1 MKIKSIRTF
10 TNEIVLALLLI
21 FYVSAEAP
29 AQTLYG
35 VVGSGTGTLVTIDDA
50 TGVATV
56 VGDMGI
62 PLDDGIPYG
71 MTYNPHTGLLYVC
84 TYAIGGLGRM
94 FSVDPGTAVS
104 THFGL
109 WGQKSYAMTYRFVD
123 DLLYRLESLPSSS
136 LISRWD
142 ASGSWINDLGFL
154 QDVIAI
160 QGLAVKPSD
169 GTLFGAGYNSFNEDA
184 LFIIPTTGDPPSLIT
199 VTQIGLT
206 STNIL
211 ALTFWPNGVLLGS
224 DGSNLLR
231 INLSNGNVESS
242 RSFGMNQIVGLAV
255 VADLTV
261 GSVDVWMKDCL
272 ADVGDVP
279 SVPEP
284 PCKVAFKS
292 PDIWIDNN
300 QDMILD
306 EPVYEEIN
314 KLKARIRNRE
324 NGVAEDVSVKFY
336 YRNNSTGLH
345 FPEGALPIGEDIVT
359 VPPNSQAL
367 ASVDWNIPTPPTDG
381 GHWCIG
387 VVLDHPDDPLPSPA
401 PSTKDHNNIAMA
413 NIWHL
418 VARAN
423 EEEYMSFVMGTGG
436 SGGWGLTPWPRDFML
451 EVDVNL
457 PDGWTWELEGAPV
470 GQPITLK
477 LGEERE
483 VKLKIHAAEDAAPHS
498 GGSVEV
504 RQVDIAT
511 EQVVGGLS
519 YNLYEDHL
527 PPEPVRE
534 PRANLVDGYAL
545 LSWKE
550 VRKEAE
556 TGLRERVSY
565 YEILRDGKVGAKV
578 VLDQDPDKPGYQWKD
593 PVRVRGTVVYS
604 IRAIDQGGNISRIS
618 PEVKVT
624 MSFKLFNWLT
634 WLLLVLLIILLI
646 LLLTKRRTSSA

>member
-1 MKIKSIRTF
+1 MKMKSIKKITSKL
-10 TNEIVLALLLI
+10 VLMFLLI
-21 FYVSAEAP
+21 CCVYVEAS

-35 VVGSGTGTLVTIDDA
+35 VDMSGNLVTINTS
-50 TGVATV
+50 TGAATV
-56 VGDMGI
+56 VGNLGI
-62 PLDDGIPYG
+62 PFADGYPYG

-84 TYAIGGLGRM
+84 TYATGGLGRM
-94 FSVDPGTAVS
+94 FSVDPNTATS
-104 THFGL
+104 TTFGL
-109 WGQKSYAMTYRFVD
+109 WGQKSYAMTYRYVD
-123 DLLYRLESLPSSS
+123 DLLYRLESYPSSEC
-136 LISRWD
+136 ISRWD
-142 ASGSWINDLGFL
+142 ASGNFVDDLGFL
-154 QDVIAI
+154 EDVNAI

-169 GTLFGAGYNSFNEDA
+169 GTLYGAGYNFFNENA
-184 LFIIPTTGDPPSLIT
+184 LFIIPTIGDPDFSIT
-199 VTQIGLT
+199 VTQAALT

-211 ALTFWPNGVLLGS
+211 ALTFWPNGVLFGS

-231 INLSNGNVESS
+231 IDPSNGNVQTIGP
-242 RSFGMNQIVGLAV
+242 FGLGQIVGLAV
-255 VADLTV
+255 VAVLTA
-261 GSVDVWMKDCL
+261 GPVDVWMKDCL
-272 ADVGDVP
+272 ADIGDVP

-284 PCKVAFKS
+284 PCRVAFMS

-314 KLKARIRNRE
+314 KLKARVRNRE
-324 NGVAEDVSVKFY
+324 SGVAKDVSVKFY

-345 FPEGALPIGEDIVT
+345 FPEGANYIGEDIVT

-367 ASVDWNIPTPPTDG
+367 ASVDWNIPTPPTNG

-401 PSTKDHNNIAMA
+401 PATKNHNNIAMA

-418 VARAN
+418 AARAD

-436 SGGWGLTPWPRDFML
+436 SGGWGLTPWPRDFIL
-451 EVDVNL
+451 EVNAEL
-457 PDGWTWELEGAPV
+457 PAGWEWEIEGVPV

-483 VKLKIHAAEDAAPHS
+483 VKLKIHAPENATPHS
-498 GGSVEV
+498 GGSVKV

-511 EQVVGGLS
+511 QQVVGGLS

-527 PPEPVRE
+527 PPEPVRQ
-534 PRANLVDGYAL
+534 PNANLVDGYAL
-545 LSWKE
+545 LSWEE
-550 VRKEAE
+550 VRKE
-556 TGLRERVSY
+556 TDSGLRERVSY
-565 YEILRDGKVGAKV
+565 YEILRDGKVVAKA

-593 PVRVRGTVVYS
+593 SDRLAGTVVYS
-604 IRAIDQGGNISRIS
+604 IRAVDEGGNISQLS

-624 MSFKLFNWLT
+624 MPFKLFNWLT
-634 WLLLVLLIILLI
+634 WLLLILVIILLV
-646 LLLTKRRTSSA
+646 LLVKVWRT